1 MINVWRALL
10 ILCIVV
16 SSSAG
21 YAGDSWPQFLGPE
34 GNGHSDATDLPL
46 HWNET
51 ENIVWKTLIH
61 DRGWSSPVI
70 LGSQVWVTT
79 ATADGHRLY
88 ALCLDRETG
97 RVLKDLKL
105 FDVEKPQYCHPFN
118 SYASPTPVIEPG
130 RIYVTFGSA
139 GTACI
144 DTDRFQV
151 LWERRDI
158 ECNHFRGAGSSPI
171 LFQDF
176 LIMNFDGSDHQF
188 VLALDKK
195 SGRTVWRTE
204 RSIDFQ
210 DLDSNGTPAAEG
222 DFRKAF
228 STPHIALFD
237 GKPELISVGS
247 RAAYG
252 YNPLDGRELWRVEER
267 GEYSASTRPTVGLGM
282 VFFSTGFNTAE
293 LFAVRKGGKGVITDS
308 HVVWKVKRSVP
319 NKPSVL
325 LDGDL
330 LYMIS
335 DAGIASC
342 IEAATGKI
350 LWQERIGGEF
360 SASPVYADG
369 RIWFFSEEGKIQV
382 IAPGKVPQ
390 RLAENQLDD
399 GFLASPAIVG
409 RSFFLRTRTHLYRVE
424 QLERKSAQV
433 R

>member
-1 MINVWRALL
+1 MSR
-10 ILCIVV
+10 ILKAILVLMVV
-16 SSSAG
+16 SDPPG
-21 YAGDSWPQFLGPE
+21 YAGDHWPQFLGPD
-34 GNGHSDATDLPL
+34 GNGHSDALDLPL
-46 HWNET
+46 HWNER
-51 ENIVWKTLIH
+51 ENVVWKTLIH

-70 LGSQVWVTT
+70 LGSQIWLTT
-79 ATADGHRLY
+79 GTVDGRRLY

-105 FDVEKPQYCHPFN
+105 FDVAQPQYCHPFN

-144 DTDRFQV
+144 DTRSFQV

-171 LFQDF
+171 LFQDL

-188 VLALDKK
+188 VVALDKRTGK
-195 SGRTVWRTE
+195 TVWRTK

-210 DLDSNGTPAAEG
+210 DLDANGKPAAEG
-222 DFRKAF
+222 DYRKAF
-228 STPHIALFD
+228 STPHVATIN
-237 GKPELISVGS
+237 GKPELISLGS

-252 YNPLDGRELWRVEER
+252 YNPLDGQELWRVEER

-282 VFFSTGFNTAE
+282 VFFSTGFNSGE
-293 LFAVRKGGKGVITDS
+293 LFAVRGGGQGVITDS
-308 HVVWKVKRSVP
+308 HVAWKVKRGVS

-325 LDGDL
+325 LVGDL

-342 IEAATGKI
+342 VEARTGQV

-360 SASPVYADG
+360 SASPAYADG
-369 RIWFFSEEGKIQV
+369 RIWLFSEEGKITV
-382 IAPGKVPQ
+382 IAPGKTFQ
-390 RLAENQLDD
+390 LLTENHLGD
-399 GFLASPAIVG
+399 GFMASPAISG

-424 QLERKSAQV
+424 KLETKAAQA